1 MLIGDYVYMKS
12 ICKESRA
19 YVITLCFCELKGEY
33 VYTGGIANKLGEVAL
48 HTLANGSVEEFAT
61 KVLG

>member
-1 MLIGDYVYMKS
+1 M
-12 ICKESRA
+12 
-19 YVITLCFCELKGEY
+19 TLCFWELNGEY
-33 VYTGGIANKLGEVAL
+33 VYAGGIANRVGEVAL